1 MLRTWRTLK
10 GYVAGAVAFLTCPC
24 HLVLTLPL
32 ILALTGGTVA
42 GAWLA
47 ANTITIYAVF
57 TILFLSSLALAGKWL
72 KRDNT
77 VAIPAGGG
85 PSDAALVSSRAC
97 SSCTDGGNQAYRMT
111 SENPADAVRT

>member
-1 MLRTWRTLK
+1 MLQIWRTIK

-42 GAWLA
+42 GDWLA

-57 TILFLSSLALAGKWL
+57 TIFFLGSLALAGKWL
-72 KRDNT
+72 KCDNAA
-77 VAIPAGGG
+77 VIPAGDG
-85 PSDAALVSSRAC
+85 PADAALVSSRAC
-97 SSCTDGGNQAYRMT
+97 SSCTDAGSQTYGMT
-111 SENPADAVRT
+111 SENPADAARI